1 MVKITNFV
9 NTFEVTQG
17 AYDDIFKKQGFTLVE
32 EDQRK
37 KKKVTKKHIKEAV
50 EEVEEDYSGNEDE
63 WEEAEEAIGKDY
75 KSEEEKYVEKLL
87 EKPIS
92 QWNKEEVKA
101 YASIKGLDLSKT
113 QNIGEAR
120 NIIKQ
125 SIDRDN

>member
-17 AYDDIFKKQGFTLVE
+17 AYDDIFKKQGFELVE
-32 EDQRK
+32 EAPRK
-37 KKKVTKKHIKEAV
+37 KKKATKKPVKEAV
-50 EEVEEDYSGNEDE
+50 EEVEEDE
-63 WEEAEEAIGKDY
+63 WEEAEEATGKDY
-75 KSEEEKYVEKLL
+75 KSEEEKYVEKLM

-101 YASIKGLDLSKT
+101 YASINGLDISKT

-125 SIDRDN
+125 SIDKNN

>member
-17 AYDDIFKKQGFTLVE
+17 AYDDIFKKQGFELVE
-32 EDQRK
+32 EAPK
-37 KKKVTKKHIKEAV
+37 KKKKTTKKHVKEAV
-50 EEVEEDYSGNEDE
+50 EEVEEDE
-63 WEEAEEAIGKDY
+63 WEEAEEATEKDY
-75 KSEEEKYVEKLL
+75 KSEEEKYVEKLM

-101 YASIKGLDLSKT
+101 YASIKGLDISKT

-125 SIDRDN
+125 SIDRNN

>member
-17 AYDDIFKKQGFTLVE
+17 AYDDIFKKQGFELIE
-32 EDQRK
+32 EAPRK
-37 KKKVTKKHIKEAV
+37 KKKATKKHVKEAI
-50 EEVEEDYSGNEDE
+50 EEVEEDE
-63 WEEAEEAIGKDY
+63 WEEAEEATEKDY
-75 KSEEEKYVEKLL
+75 KSEEEKYVEKLM

-101 YASIKGLDLSKT
+101 YASIKGLDISKT

-125 SIDRDN
+125 SIDENN

>member
-17 AYDDIFKKQGFTLVE
+17 AYDDIFKKQGFELVE
-32 EDQRK
+32 ETPRK
-37 KKKVTKKHIKEAV
+37 KKKATKKPVKEAV
-50 EEVEEDYSGNEDE
+50 EDYNSEEDE
-63 WEEAEEAIGKDY
+63 WEEAEEATGKDY
-75 KSEEEKYVEKLL
+75 KSEEENYVEKLM

-101 YASIKGLDLSKT
+101 YASIKGLDISKT

-125 SIDRDN
+125 SIDENN